1 MKHREIRVT
10 GKIGASNFM
19 VVSRFIPP
27 LALAFF
33 SISAVS
39 SPALAADLY
48 YYDGAIKRKLTIDPS
63 SSGKSTSGDRPVG
76 KSTGDSPVFRASAA
90 GSTGSPT
97 GPAMALPGGVIL
109 VPKDPNNEA
118 KLMASLR
125 AKGLEIERPI
135 GNSGAYLIR
144 SKQGMAALELANQLH
159 ESGEFESVSPN
170 WKRER
175 TKK

>member
-1 MKHREIRVT
+1 
-10 GKIGASNFM
+10 M
-19 VVSRFIPP
+19 VVNRFIGP

-39 SPALAADLY
+39 APALAADLY
-48 YYDGAIKRKLTIDPS
+48 YYDGAVKRQLTIDPA
-63 SSGKSTSGDRPVG
+63 SSGKSTSSDRPVG
-76 KSTGDSPVFRASAA
+76 KSTDDSPVFRTSAS
-90 GSTGSPT
+90 GSTGSNGSKSST
-97 GPAMALPGGVIL
+97 LGPAMALPGGVIL

-118 KLMASLR
+118 KMMASLR
-125 AKGLEIERPI
+125 AKGLEVERPI

-144 SKQGMAALELANQLH
+144 SKEGMASLELANQLH

>member
-1 MKHREIRVT
+1 
-10 GKIGASNFM
+10 M
-19 VVSRFIPP
+19 VANRFVYP

-33 SISAVS
+33 SISGLS
-39 SPALAADLY
+39 TSALAADLY
-48 YYDGAIKRKLTIDPS
+48 YYDGAVKRQLTMDPP
-63 SSGKSTSGDRPVG
+63 SSGKSSSSDRPIS
-76 KSTGDSPVFRASAA
+76 KSTEDSPVFRTSTA
-90 GSTGSPT
+90 GSTGST
-97 GPAMALPGGVIL
+97 GSTGSKGSTLGPAMALPGGVIL
-109 VPKDPNNEA
+109 VPKEANNEA

-125 AKGLEIERPI
+125 AKGLEVERPI

-144 SKQGMAALELANQLH
+144 SREGMASLELANQLH

>member
-1 MKHREIRVT
+1 
-10 GKIGASNFM
+10 M
-19 VVSRFIPP
+19 VANRLSIH
-27 LALAFF
+27 LAIAFF
-33 SISAVS
+33 TISAAS
-39 SPALAADLY
+39 SPVLAADLY
-48 YYDGAIKRKLTIDPS
+48 YYDGAVKRQLTIDQPTSTKS
-63 SSGKSTSGDRPVG
+63 SSNDRPVG
-76 KSTGDSPVFRASAA
+76 KSTDDSPTFRTGAVGSNGSA
-90 GSTGSPT
+90 T
-97 GPAMALPGGVIL
+97 GPAMVLPGGVIL

-118 KLMASLR
+118 KLMATLR
-125 AKGLEIERPI
+125 AKGLEVERPI